1 MKSLNVYI
9 IQKQINNNLFHG
21 NKSVTPNDEDIEVF
35 KNSNKGINE
44 KSVWTTINK
53 MRELKN
59 RIFFE
64 MITEKT
70 VRLYI

>member
-1 MKSLNVYI
+1 MVIQTGVKSPKEDHVGVIL
-9 IQKQINNNLFHG
+9 
-21 NKSVTPNDEDIEVF
+21 DIEVF
-35 KNSNKGINE
+35 KKSNKGINE